1 MYIAFE
7 FYKSLK
13 TQLMPTQERK
23 IYTLTGLTTS
33 LEKLFLQKFATQSYW
48 ITAEVVKVNEKGG
61 HRYFE
66 LADSNEQGTLTS
78 KIQASMWKSSFDN
91 VNNTINGELPK
102 VLSHGNKVLLEVKI
116 EYHQIYGLKLN
127 IIDVD
132 PSITYGEIERKKK
145 ETIDKLKKEGLFFNQ
160 AKLYLSPIIKRIA
173 LIGSPNTSGHRDFL
187 DELFSNEIFRNFK
200 VKEFPCSVQGEKA
213 KAEILSQISEAKQY
227 NVDVIVILRGG
238 GSKMDLNVFN
248 DYEICKEICLS
259 PIPVMTGIGHESD
272 EVVADLVCR
281 MPHITPTAIAK
292 HFYTS
297 IGVFSGHLRSSFDSI
312 IRQAMELL
320 FGEKEEFNHL
330 YKYFNYY
337 STALI
342 NESKKKL
349 TQEVHNLQLVTTDII
364 QNEKSALSLNLNKMY
379 NYSINKIE
387 LAKTTFLDAQLEKI
401 SLLSSRDV
409 EQANI
414 TLQNLQEKLDLL
426 NPTSLL
432 KRGYT
437 ITTLDNIDLNQTQ
450 GELKGKEIKILTDK
464 NIITGTINKVEK
476 NG

>member
-1 MYIAFE
+1 
-7 FYKSLK
+7 
-13 TQLMPTQERK
+13 
-23 IYTLTGLTTS
+23 
-33 LEKLFLQKFATQSYW
+33 
-48 ITAEVVKVNEKGG
+48 
-61 HRYFE
+61 
-66 LADSNEQGTLTS
+66 
-78 KIQASMWKSSFDN
+78 
-91 VNNTINGELPK
+91 
-102 VLSHGNKVLLEVKI
+102 
-116 EYHQIYGLKLN
+116 
-127 IIDVD
+127 
-132 PSITYGEIERKKK
+132 
-145 ETIDKLKKEGLFFNQ
+145 
-160 AKLYLSPIIKRIA
+160 
-173 LIGSPNTSGHRDFL
+173 
-187 DELFSNEIFRNFK
+187 
-200 VKEFPCSVQGEKA
+200 
-213 KAEILSQISEAKQY
+213 
-227 NVDVIVILRGG
+227 
-238 GSKMDLNVFN
+238 
-248 DYEICKEICLS
+248 
-259 PIPVMTGIGHESD
+259 
-272 EVVADLVCR
+272 
-281 MPHITPTAIAK
+281 
-292 HFYTS
+292 
-297 IGVFSGHLRSSFDSI
+297 
-312 IRQAMELL
+312 MELL

-437 ITTLDNIDLNQTQ
+437 ITTVDNIDLNQTQ